1 MTTEGAV
8 LDSSAILAWIFAEP
22 GADLV
27 RSVIASSHVSAV
39 NHAEVVGRL
48 AEAGW
53 GDDDI
58 HGFLKEAAYRI
69 VAFDAGQAFA
79 AGLLKQRTSKLG
91 LSLGDRACLGLA
103 ALLGA
108 PVYTGDR
115 IWSRLDVD
123 LEIRLVR

>member
-1 MTTEGAV
+1 MTGEGAV
-8 LDSSAILAWIFAEP
+8 LDSSAILAWVFAEP

-39 NHAEVVGRL
+39 NHTEVVGRL

-79 AGLLKQRTSKLG
+79 AGLLKRRTSKFG

-103 ALLGA
+103 SLLGA

-115 IWSRLDVD
+115 VWSRLEVGV
-123 LEIRLVR
+123 EIRLVR